1 MPPFASNGRLRLL
14 DIVFDAQTNGSRP
27 LYSDGDLVSGRVV
40 FKASGPL
47 QLRAVRLAAHGAAC
61 VRCTGGQQ
69 QRYLHFDTCLLGG
82 SEGTPLET
90 LVMGHH
96 ELPFCFELPEGILA
110 SSFRG
115 RYGDISYYVHVELQ
129 CQGRRT
135 CSVQR
140 QFFVVQHVDLSTPVL
155 QSSVAAAGEKTVGI
169 WKMSGPV
176 SLSAKINRGGYCPG
190 ELLHIHA
197 EVENCS
203 SRLVIPQTSLCQKQT
218 FLAHGRTLTY
228 THAVAAV
235 RGESIPS
242 GKREFWDGQPLP
254 IPNVTPSVLDCNI
267 IRVEYFLK
275 VSVNIPGSTKLS
287 VKLPLVLGTI
297 PSQPC
302 SSRTSSFSSQSRIA
316 LLQPLWTTLNLA
328 LRLQSLLPE
337 PLEEP
342 PSYSEVVTEDQRR
355 LFLHRV
361 ELQEDANITCL
372 PCPQEFFLQPPPLYS
387 EVNRNP
393 RTPVSNI

>member
-1 MPPFASNGRLRLL
+1 
-14 DIVFDAQTNGSRP
+14 IVLGKRKTRANGSRP

-40 FKASGPL
+40 LKASGAL
-47 QLRAVRLAAHGAAC
+47 RLRAVRLTARGAAC
-61 VRCTGGQQ
+61 VRCTGGQE
-69 QRYLHFDTCLLGG
+69 QRYLHLDTCLLGG
-82 SEGTPLET
+82 EFVDGIGPCSFSL
-90 LVMGHH
+90 
-96 ELPFCFELPEGILA
+96 CFHLTFRILA

-135 CSVQR
+135 YRVQR
-140 QFFVVQHVDLSTPVL
+140 QFFVVQHVDLSTPGL
-155 QSSVAAAGEKTVGI
+155 QSSVAATGEKTVGI

-176 SLSAKINRGGYCPG
+176 SLSAKINRRGYCPG
-190 ELLHIHA
+190 EMLRIHA

-203 SRLVIPQTSLCQKQT
+203 SRLVVPQTSLCQKQT

-242 GKREFWDGQPLP
+242 GKREYWDGQPLP

-302 SSRTSSFSSQSRIA
+302 RSRTSSFTSQSSIP
-316 LLQPLWTTLNLA
+316 LLHPLWTTINLA
-328 LRLQSLLPE
+328 LHLRSLLPE

-342 PSYSEVVTEDQRR
+342 PSYSEVVTEEQRR
-355 LFLHRV
+355 LYLHGV
-361 ELQEDANITCL
+361 ELQEDANIPCL
-372 PCPQEFFLQPPPLYS
+372 SCPQEFLLQPPPLYS
-387 EVNRNP
+387 EVRCAQVP
-393 RTPVSNI
+393 LPLPVCHIA